1 MRKRANGM
9 VLRFVG
15 GLIFVVCV
23 TLFSEVF
30 LGKASHAATAQEIS
44 SAVHSA
50 LALFSQ
56 QVKGG
61 NEFLKN
67 AKGVLVIPNIIKV
80 GFGVG
85 AQYGEGALLVVGK
98 TVEHYSLA
106 AGSIGL
112 QIGAQK
118 HNLILVFRK
127 DEALK
132 KFRAS
137 SGWKVGVDGSVAFI
151 DMGAGKSVD
160 TMNTEDPIVA
170 FLFGHKG
177 MMANATIE
185 GGKFTKIV
193 R

>member
-1 MRKRANGM
+1 MKKRANSM
-9 VLRFVG
+9 VLRFIEV
-15 GLIFVVCV
+15 LIFVVCV
-23 TLFSEVF
+23 ILFSEVF
-30 LGKASHAATAQEIS
+30 LGKTSHAATAQEIS
-44 SAVHSA
+44 AAVHSA

-67 AKGVLVIPNIIKV
+67 AKGVLVIPNIVKV

-85 AQYGEGALLVVGK
+85 AQYGEGALLVGGK
-98 TVEHYSLA
+98 TVDHYSLT

-118 HNLILVFRK
+118 HNLIVVFRE
-127 DEALK
+127 DGALK
-132 KFRAS
+132 KFRTS
-137 SGWKVGVDGSVAFI
+137 SGWKVGADGSVAFI

-160 TMNTEDPIVA
+160 TISTGDPIVA

-177 MMANATIE
+177 LMANATIE